1 MRASIVLVGEES
13 VGLGLL
19 NQLDAREADLRLVL
33 SDGPVGRLASSLGY
47 EVGPAD
53 LVSDPG
59 CAGKLAGVDLLLN
72 AHSTH
77 IVADEVLAVP
87 TLGAFNVHPGPLPE
101 YAGLNTPCWAI
112 YEGAASYGVTV
123 HRMTSKID
131 AGAVA
136 YERRWPLTGEETGL
150 SLWSRCS
157 EEAVGLLKQLLD
169 RVEAGG
175 EIPSRPQDLDR
186 RRYYGRAPP
195 GGGRLTWR
203 EDAGFIERIV
213 RACEFGPFASPWG
226 RPRARI
232 EGLEVA
238 LISAVVGEES
248 ASVEPGTSESLGKD
262 RHRVATADRWLEVK
276 VRSSKTEGPA

>member
-1 MRASIVLVGEES
+1 MTASFVLVGEES

-19 NQLDAREADLRLVL
+19 KQLDARGADLRLVL

-47 EVGPAD
+47 EVRPAD

-59 CAGKLAGVDLLLN
+59 FAEKIVGVDLLLN

-87 TLGAFNVHPGPLPE
+87 ALGAFNVHPGPLPE

-112 YEGAASYGVTV
+112 VEGAASYGVTV

-136 YERRWPLTGEETGL
+136 CERRWPLTGEETGL

-157 EEAVGLLKQLLD
+157 EEAVGLLEQLLD

-175 EIPSRPQDLDR
+175 EIPSRPQELDR
-186 RRYYGRAPP
+186 RRYYGKNPP
-195 GGGRLTWR
+195 RDGRLTWR
-203 EDAGFIERIV
+203 EDAGFIERLV

-232 EGLEVA
+232 RDREVA

-248 ASVEPGTSESLGKD
+248 GTVEPGTFEPLGQD
-262 RHRVATADRWLEVK
+262 HYRVATTDRWLEVK
-276 VRSSKTEGPA
+276 VRSSEVEGP